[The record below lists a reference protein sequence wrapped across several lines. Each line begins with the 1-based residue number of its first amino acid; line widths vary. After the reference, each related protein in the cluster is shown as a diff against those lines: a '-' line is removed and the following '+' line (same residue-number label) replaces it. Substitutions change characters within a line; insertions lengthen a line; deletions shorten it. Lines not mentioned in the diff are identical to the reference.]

1 MQKTWIIAIVM
12 ICAAIALLVNASA
25 DLTKYAGF
33 EDAKKDQNIVKIAG
47 TLRKDKEMN
56 YDPEINPNLFSF
68 YLKDVNGVTEKVNLH
83 AAKPQDFEL
92 SEQVVVTGKFEN
104 EAFEANE
111 ILLKCPSKYND
122 EEKMIKALSK

>member
-1 MQKTWIIAIVM
+1 M
-12 ICAAIALLVNASA
+12 ICAAVALLVNASA

-56 YDPEINPNLFSF
+56 YDPEKNPNLFSF

-83 AAKPQDFEL
+83 
-92 SEQVVVTGKFEN
+92 VTCNAYGIIK
-104 EAFEANE
+104 
-111 ILLKCPSKYND
+111 ILYKLLYYSLYR
-122 EEKMIKALSK
+122 